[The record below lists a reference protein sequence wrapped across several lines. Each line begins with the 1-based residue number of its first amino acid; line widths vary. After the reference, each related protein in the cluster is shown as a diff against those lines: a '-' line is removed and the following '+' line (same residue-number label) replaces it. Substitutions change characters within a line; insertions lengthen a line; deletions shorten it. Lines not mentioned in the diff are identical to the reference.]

1 VIRLLGYV
9 KKCASMNIHR
19 DMLGQCTFLKMC
31 LCAFSTNVTN
41 NFESMSFP
49 YQLDLI
55 SFFWNAKLL
64 SFFWNAKLPLLVEQ
78 FPLNVEIWFFSLLVT
93 FMDTSLLCMSEK
105 SILKESHPFTM
116 PRM

>member
-1 VIRLLGYV
+1 VIPLLVYA

-55 SFFWNAKLL
+55 F
-64 SFFWNAKLPLLVEQ
+64 FFWNAKLPLLVEQ

-116 PRM
+116 PEM